1 MALTQDQIKNQLEN
15 VPQWEVSNEKFIS
28 RSFKFKQYMDGVQF
42 AYDIGRTAE
51 EMDHHPSIQIEYGE
65 VVVAVT
71 SHDAGG
77 LTERDFKLAQKI
89 DDTFEK
95 MK

>member
-1 MALTQDQIKNQLEN
+1 MTLTQDQIKNNLEH
-15 VPQWEVSNEKFIS
+15 VPQWEVSNERFIS
-28 RSFKFKQYMDGVQF
+28 RSFTFKQYMDGVQF

-51 EMDHHPSIQIEYGE
+51 DMDHHPSIQIEYGE
-65 VVVAVT
+65 VIVAVT